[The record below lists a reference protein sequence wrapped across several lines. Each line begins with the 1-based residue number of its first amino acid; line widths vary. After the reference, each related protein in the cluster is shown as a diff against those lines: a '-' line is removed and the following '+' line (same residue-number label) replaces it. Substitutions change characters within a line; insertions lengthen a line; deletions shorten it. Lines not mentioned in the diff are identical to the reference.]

1 MNREFQH
8 RNLPMLLLRSRESV
22 MRYFRPSLKAN
33 GLTEQQ
39 WRVIRV
45 LNEHGEMETG
55 RIAEESCILAPSLSG
70 VLERMER
77 GGLIV
82 RHRLSTDQRKVYVDL
97 TPHSKK
103 LVRQISQGIEAR
115 YQQLEALL
123 GQADLLAVYGLL
135 DKLIDLPLPTDE
147 AEPVV
152 RTPLGQAGD
161 NPSPAP
167 KKRAA
172 RGKPHKTKTP
182 A

>member
-1 MNREFQH
+1 
-8 RNLPMLLLRSRESV
+8 MLLLRARESV
-22 MRYFRPSLKAN
+22 MRYFRPSLKAH

-77 GGLIV
+77 SGLIV

-103 LVRQISQGIEAR
+103 LVRQISKGIEAR

-123 GQADLLAVYGLL
+123 GQDDLLAVYGLL
-135 DKLIDLPLPTDE
+135 DKLINLPLPAEE
-147 AEPVV
+147 ASPVV
-152 RTPLGQAGD
+152 RLPLNQAAED
-161 NPSPAP
+161 PAP
-167 KKRAA
+167 RKRQRA
-172 RGKPHKTKTP
+172 GK

>member
-1 MNREFQH
+1 
-8 RNLPMLLLRSRESV
+8 MLLLRGRESV
-22 MRYFRPSLKAN
+22 MRYFRPSLKLH

-55 RIAEESCILAPSLSG
+55 RVAEESCILAPSLSG

-77 GGLIV
+77 DGLIV

-97 TPHSKK
+97 TAHSKK
-103 LVRQISQGIEAR
+103 LVRQISKSIEAR

-123 GQADLLAVYGLL
+123 GQEDLLAVYGLL
-135 DKLIDLPLPTDE
+135 DKLIDLPLPAEE
-147 AEPVV
+147 AAPVV
-152 RTPLGQAGD
+152 RLPLNSAAPD
-161 NPSPAP
+161 APAR
-167 KKRAA
+167 KR
-172 RGKPHKTKTP
+172 RKTEK

>member
-1 MNREFQH
+1 
-8 RNLPMLLLRSRESV
+8 MLLLRGRESV
-22 MRYFRPSLKAN
+22 MRYFRPSLKLH

-55 RIAEESCILAPSLSG
+55 RVAEESCILAPSLSG

-77 GGLIV
+77 DGLIV

-97 TPHSKK
+97 TAHSKK
-103 LVRQISQGIEAR
+103 LVRQISKSIEAR

-123 GQADLLAVYGLL
+123 GQEDLLAVYGLL
-135 DKLIDLPLPTDE
+135 DKLIDLPLPAEE
-147 AEPVV
+147 AAPVV
-152 RTPLGQAGD
+152 RLPL
-161 NPSPAP
+161 NPAAPDAPAR
-167 KKRAA
+167 KR
-172 RGKPHKTKTP
+172 RKTEK